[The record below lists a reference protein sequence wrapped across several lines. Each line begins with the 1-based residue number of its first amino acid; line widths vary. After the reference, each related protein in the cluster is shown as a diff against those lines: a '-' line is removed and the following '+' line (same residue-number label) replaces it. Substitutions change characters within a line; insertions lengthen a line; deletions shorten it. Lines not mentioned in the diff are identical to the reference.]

1 MSNTRAVSTRSL
13 LYRSMICVL
22 ALVLLLAQDLD
33 ALKAKFDAEKDKPSE
48 QRADTVAAIAALKSD
63 EAVAFLAEVFDKD
76 KDPGVRADALK
87 GVSIKKLAD
96 VADDPKQQL
105 IFRAMALDALT
116 KPPSKEGLARAKVII
131 RERGEIRLHA
141 WSGLRNYPLK
151 ETEYLWRDG
160 LNDSDPLIKAMSM
173 MALAPLKEVKLQDAA
188 RAALL
193 SPDAEP
199 LVKYASVTVLQ
210 VSGGPA
216 STRVFVAS
224 AGTTDPT
231 LRRLLSEALGSM
243 TDDKSAAE
251 IYAALRNAD
260 SNVRAV
266 MARSLG
272 RLKHQNAD
280 DRLSEPLKDKVLEVR
295 AAALE
300 AVAERKEK
308 NAEAVL
314 HRESQSSNEESAA
327 IAISLLPAF
336 PSDATIQLLVK
347 LAGHHKPGL
356 AIPALQALGEI
367 NTPQAF
373 VVFEKA
379 LKAKDWPVRVAAIR
393 GLSRLR
399 RKEAV
404 ELLVDRIDKEEGRML
419 AEIVDVLRGL
429 TGKPFGYAPGAWK
442 EWWTGAKDDF
452 VLPDKARALVTSQA
466 NMTTYYGVPVLSN
479 RMVFVMDMSGS
490 MSETTGTES
499 RMEQA
504 KKELARVLSQLNPAS
519 QVNMIFFDDRIE
531 PWHKGLLPIK
541 THLKEAQAVVAR
553 LAPRGQTNIFDSLE
567 FAFTHKEADTIYLL
581 SDGDPTAGRIIDK
594 EDILREIRKMNR
606 LRQIVIHTISFGESP
621 FLKELATQNGGQ
633 YVEIK

>member
-1 MSNTRAVSTRSL
+1 MTSA
-13 LYRSMICVL
+13 L
-22 ALVLLLAQDLD
+22 ALVLLLTQDID
-33 ALKAKFDAEKDKPSE
+33 ALKARFDAEKEKPSE
-48 QRADTVAAIAALKSD
+48 QRTETVAALAALKTD
-63 EAVAFLAEVFDKD
+63 DAGAFLAQIFEKD
-76 KDPGVRADALK
+76 KDTGVRATALK
-87 GVSIKKLAD
+87 GLPLRKLAE
-96 VADDPKQQL
+96 VAADTKQQFA
-105 IFRAMALDALT
+105 FRAVSLDALT
-116 KPPSKEGLARAKVII
+116 KPPSKEGLPVARTVA
-131 RERGEIRLHA
+131 RESGEIRIHA
-141 WSGLRNYPLK
+141 WSGLRNYTLK
-151 ETEYLWRDG
+151 ETESLWRDG
-160 LNDSDPLIKAMSM
+160 LSDSDPLIRAMSM
-173 MALAPLKEVKLQDAA
+173 MALSPLKEVKLQDVA

-216 STRVFVAS
+216 STRVFVAA
-224 AGTTDPT
+224 AGTTDLT

-243 TDDKSAAE
+243 SDDKSAAE

-260 SNVRAV
+260 PNVRAV

-272 RLKHQNAD
+272 RLKHANAD
-280 DRLSEPLKDKVLEVR
+280 DRLSEPLRDKVLEVR

-314 HRESQSSNEESAA
+314 HRESQGSNEESAA
-327 IAISLLPAF
+327 VAISLLPGF
-336 PSDATIQLLVK
+336 PSEATIQLLVK
-347 LAGHHKPGL
+347 LSGHHKQGL

-373 VVFEKA
+373 AVFEKA

-399 RKEAV
+399 RKESV

-490 MSETTGTES
+490 MSEVAGTES

-504 KKELARVLSQLNPAS
+504 KKELSRVLSQLNPAS
-519 QVNMIFFDDRIE
+519 HVNLIFFDDRIE
-531 PWHKGLLPIK
+531 PWHKGLMPIK

-594 EDILREIRKMNR
+594 DDILREIRKMNR
-606 LRQIVIHTISFGESP
+606 LRQIVIHTVSFGESP

>member
-1 MSNTRAVSTRSL
+1 MTP
-13 LYRSMICVL
+13 VL
-22 ALVLLLAQDLD
+22 ALVLLLLQDLE
-33 ALKAKFDAEKDKPSE
+33 ALKAKFNAEREKPSE
-48 QRADTVAAIAALKSD
+48 QRAETVAAIAALKTD
-63 EAVAFLAEVFDKD
+63 GAAAFLGEIFDKD
-76 KDPGVRADALK
+76 KDSAVRAGALQGLPLK
-87 GVSIKKLAD
+87 RLAE
-96 VADDPKQQL
+96 VAGDPKQQFT
-105 IFRAMALDALT
+105 FRALAVDALT
-116 KPPSKEGLARAKVII
+116 KPPSPEGLRVAKTVAR
-131 RERGEIRLHA
+131 ESGEIRIHA

-151 ETEYLWRDG
+151 ETEFLWRDG
-160 LNDSDPLIKAMSM
+160 LNDADPLVKAMSM
-173 MALAPLKEVKLQDAA
+173 MALAPLKEVKLQDVA

-193 SPDAEP
+193 NPDAEP

-216 STRVFVAS
+216 GTRVFVAA

-243 TDDKSAAE
+243 SDDKSAAE

-260 SNVRAV
+260 PNVRAV

-272 RLKHQNAD
+272 RLKHASAD
-280 DRLSEPLKDKVLEVR
+280 DRLSEPLKDKVLDVR

-327 IAISLLPAF
+327 VAISLLPGF
-336 PSDATIQLLVK
+336 PSEATIQLLVK
-347 LAGHHKPGL
+347 LAAHHKPGL

-367 NTPQAF
+367 TTPLAF
-373 VVFEKA
+373 AVYEKA
-379 LKAKDWPVRVAAIR
+379 LKAKDWPVRVAAVR

-399 RKEAV
+399 RKESV
-404 ELLVDRIDKEEGRML
+404 DLLIERIDKEEGRML

-442 EWWTGAKDDF
+442 EWWTGAKDEF
-452 VLPDKARALVTSQA
+452 VLPDKARALASSQA

-479 RMVFVMDMSGS
+479 RVVFVTDMSGS
-490 MSETTGTES
+490 MSETTGAES

-504 KKELARVLSQLNPAS
+504 KKELSRVLSQLNPAA

-531 PWHKGLLPIK
+531 PWHKGLMPIK

-567 FAFTHKEADTIYLL
+567 LAFAHKDADTLYLL

-594 EDILREIRKMNR
+594 EDILREVRKMNR
-606 LRQIVIHTISFGESP
+606 LRQIVIHTVSFGESP